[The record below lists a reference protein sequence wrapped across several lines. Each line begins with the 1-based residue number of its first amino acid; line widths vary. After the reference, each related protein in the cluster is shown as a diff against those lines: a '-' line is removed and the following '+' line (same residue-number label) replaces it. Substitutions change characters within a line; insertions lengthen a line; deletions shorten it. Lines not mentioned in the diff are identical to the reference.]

1 MSLHPLH
8 TRLCDLLDI
17 EMPIVCF
24 THCRDVAVAAI
35 NAGGFAVLGE
45 AMHSAEKIQDDI
57 RFIRDRVAG
66 RAFGIDLVLPK
77 GSPPSGTPDEI
88 YATIPSGHRDF
99 ADGIKRKY
107 EVPEPKNDVALRK
120 WGGLNK
126 LIAQR
131 QIDVVLEERVP
142 VIATGLGA
150 PDELFGAAHDRDL
163 LVFSLVGMKKQAI
176 AQLEKGADAIV
187 AQGFDAAGHTG
198 AMGTFSVVPE
208 VVSIAGDKPV
218 IAAGGVTTG
227 RHLAAA
233 LCLGASGVWAGTV
246 WLASHESDVDEIVVK
261 RILAADGAE
270 TTRTASISGKTMRV
284 LRCPWTEEWS
294 RPDAPDVLKS
304 PYQMMLTS
312 NYLQAAND
320 ARRPDLMTEAV
331 GQGVGFVTTRRPT
344 REILLEMARE
354 ASDVLGGWPRSGSAR
369 D

>member
-1 MSLHPLH
+1 MTPHPLH
-8 TRLCDLLDI
+8 TRLCDLLGI
-17 EMPIVCF
+17 ELPIICF

-45 AMHSAEKIQDDI
+45 AMHTAEKIQDDI
-57 RFIRDRVAG
+57 RFIRDRVSG
-66 RAFGIDLVLPK
+66 RQFGIDLVLPK
-77 GSPPSGTPDEI
+77 NSPPSGTPDEI
-88 YATIPSGHRDF
+88 YASIPETHRDF

-107 EVPEPKNDVALRK
+107 EVPEPENDEALRK

-131 QIDVVLEERVP
+131 QIDVVLEEAVP

-150 PDELFGAAHDRDL
+150 PDDLFAAAHARDL
-163 LVFSLVGMKKQAI
+163 LVFSLVGMKKQAV

-208 VVSIAGDKPV
+208 VVSVAGDKPV

-246 WLASHESDVDEIVVK
+246 WLASDESDVDDVVIE
-261 RILAADGAE
+261 RILGADGAE
-270 TTRTASISGKTMRV
+270 TTRTPSISGKTMRV

-294 RPDAPDVLKS
+294 RPDAPKVLKS

-331 GQGVGFVTTRRPT
+331 GQGVGFVDSRRPT
-344 REILLEMARE
+344 AEILRGMAEE
-354 ASDVLGGWPRSGSAR
+354 ACDVLGGWPVPGAGSA
-369 D
+369 